1 LTAIFV
7 LIFRGQE
14 TMRPDTTRT
23 ALFTIATLCVAFLAV
38 SVVVPGDYSTGN
50 KMTLK
55 ELTPEEKR
63 VILNK
68 GTEAPFTGQYYKYK
82 EAGTYTCK
90 QCGAPLFSSTDKFE
104 SACGWP
110 SFDDAIPGA
119 VKQLPDADGFRTEIV
134 CARCGGH
141 LGHVFT
147 GEGLTP
153 KDTRHC
159 VNSISMNFVPEKKT
173 SQADTAY
180 FAGGCFWGTEYYLQ
194 KAEGVIS
201 ARVGYMGGSKNNPN
215 YEQVCTGTTGH
226 AEAVEVVYDPA
237 RTDFETLA
245 RLFFE
250 IHDPTQVDRQGPDV
264 GEQYRSAVFYK
275 DESQLQVSRKL
286 IRLLEDKG
294 YRIATELVKADK
306 FWQAENYHQ
315 DYYNHTG
322 KLPYCHGYQ
331 KRF

>member
-1 LTAIFV
+1 
-7 LIFRGQE
+7 
-14 TMRPDTTRT
+14 MRPETTRT
-23 ALFTIATLCVAFLAV
+23 AVLTIATLCVAFLAV
-38 SVVVPGDYSTGN
+38 SAVLPGDYSTGN

-119 VKQLPDADGFRTEIV
+119 VKQLSDADGLRTEIV

-159 VNSISMNFVPEKKT
+159 VNSISMNFVPEKKA
-173 SQADTAY
+173 SPADTAY
-180 FAGGCFWGTEYYLQ
+180 FAGGCFWGIEYYLQ

-201 ARVGYMGGSKNNPN
+201 TRVGYMGGSKNNPN

-226 AEAVEVVYDPA
+226 AETVEVVYDPA

-264 GEQYRSAVFYK
+264 GEQYRSVVFYK
-275 DESQLQVSRKL
+275 DESQLQVLRKL

-306 FWQAENYHQ
+306 FWPAENYHQ
-315 DYYNHTG
+315 DYYDHTG

>member
-1 LTAIFV
+1 MVSAV
-7 LIFRGQE
+7 L
-14 TMRPDTTRT
+14 
-23 ALFTIATLCVAFLAV
+23 
-38 SVVVPGDYSTGN
+38 SGDHDIGD

-68 GTEAPFTGQYYKYK
+68 GTEAPFTGQYYKHK

-90 QCGAPLFSSTDKFE
+90 QCGAPLFRSTDKFE

-119 VKQLPDADGFRTEIV
+119 VKQVPDADGSRTEIV
-134 CARCGGH
+134 CAICGGH

-159 VNSISMNFVPEKKT
+159 VNSISLNFVQENKA
-173 SQADTAY
+173 SQVDTTY
-180 FAGGCFWGTEYYLQ
+180 FAGGCFWGAEYYLQ
-194 KAEGVIS
+194 KADGVIS
-201 ARVGYMGGSKNNPN
+201 TRVGYMGGWKDNPS
-215 YEQVCTGTTGH
+215 YEQICSGTTGH
-226 AEAVEVVYDPA
+226 AETVEVVYDPA
-237 RTDFETLA
+237 RTNFETLA

-264 GEQYRSAVFYK
+264 GEQYRSVVFYK
-275 DESQLQVSRKL
+275 DESQLLVSRKL
-286 IRLLEDKG
+286 IGLLEDKG
-294 YRIATELVKADK
+294 FPIATELVKADK
-306 FWQAENYHQ
+306 FWLAENYHQ
-315 DYYNHTG
+315 EYYNHTG